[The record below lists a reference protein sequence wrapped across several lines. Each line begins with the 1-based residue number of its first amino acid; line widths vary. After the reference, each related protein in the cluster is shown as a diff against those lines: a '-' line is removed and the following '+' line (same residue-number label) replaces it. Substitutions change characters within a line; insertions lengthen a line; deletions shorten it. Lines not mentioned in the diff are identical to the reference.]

1 MDRKAKI
8 LHSRYRHV
16 ITSKFWHY
24 KSSIG
29 LSYKIE
35 FRLKI
40 VLVGLVAGLISSIAM
55 SALIVMVEK
64 VIPVP
69 AGAFYLV
76 LMLTITEAPI
86 YSIYMIVAGLALHF
100 AAGSLIG
107 IFMVLPLLLRNDNKG
122 KESRILDKYAPLYG
136 LSFGFALWLI
146 LFLPITYFMIVPAL
160 NNIKDSPMITQQDP
174 TGRVA
179 FLVIG
184 DVLSI
189 QNRIVIGALAFNM
202 FYGLVAA
209 IIIYSL
215 YHRYLTNKDKDST
228 QRVPVPDS

>member
-8 LHSRYRHV
+8 LHLRYRDM
-16 ITSKFWHY
+16 ITSKFRHNW
-24 KSSIG
+24 SSAD
-29 LSYKIE
+29 LSYEIE

-40 VLVGLVAGLISSIAM
+40 ILVGLVAGLISSIGI

-64 VIPVP
+64 ATSIP

-76 LMLTITEAPI
+76 VMLTITGTPL
-86 YSIYMIVAGLALHF
+86 YSIYMIVTGLALHF

-107 IFMVLPLLLRNDNKG
+107 IFMVLPLLLRNDNKR
-122 KESRILDKYAPLYG
+122 KPSRILDKCAPLYG

-160 NNIKDSPMITQQDP
+160 NNIKDSPTITQQDP

-189 QNRIVIGALAFNM
+189 QNKVIIGALALNM
-202 FYGLVAA
+202 FYGLLAA
-209 IIIYSL
+209 IIIDSFYR
-215 YHRYLTNKDKDST
+215 RYLVNKDKDST
-228 QRVPVPDS
+228 QRLPVSNS

>member
-8 LHSRYRHV
+8 LHLRYQDLMR
-16 ITSKFWHY
+16 SKFRHNT
-24 KSSIG
+24 SSVD
-29 LSYKIE
+29 LLYEIE

-40 VLVGLVAGLISSIAM
+40 VLVGLVAGFISSIAI

-64 VIPVP
+64 VTYVP

-76 LMLTITEAPI
+76 LMLTITETPL
-86 YSIYMIVAGLALHF
+86 YSISMILAGLALHL

-107 IFMVLPLLLRNDNKG
+107 IFMVLPLLMRNDNKRNTL
-122 KESRILDKYAPLYG
+122 RILDKYAPLYG

-184 DVLSI
+184 DVLPI
-189 QNRIVIGALAFNM
+189 QNRIIIGALGFNM
-202 FYGLVAA
+202 FYGLLAA
-209 IIIYSL
+209 IIIDSFYR
-215 YHRYLTNKDKDST
+215 RYLVNKDKDST
-228 QRVPVPDS
+228 QRLPVSNS